1 MLQDA
6 WAELDSEPAISTLIL
21 SHPYRTEPVG
31 MNSDNWFINA
41 AGVLETSLQPEAL
54 LDTLLTVEQQYG
66 RLRKSDNVG
75 YQDRTLD
82 LDLLLYDDCV
92 LKSEKLLLPHPEI
105 HRRLFVLAPLAEIIP
120 QQEHP
125 VLQKGIA
132 ELFSALVKDRKQGKI
147 KKISWAV

>member
-1 MLQDA
+1 
-6 WAELDSEPAISTLIL
+6 
-21 SHPYRTEPVG
+21 

-75 YQDRTLD
+75 YMDRTLD

-92 LKSEKLLLPHPEI
+92 LGSEKLLLPHPEI

-125 VLQKGIA
+125 VLQKSIA
-132 ELFSALVKDRKQGKI
+132 ELFSALTKDRKQGKI
-147 KKISWAV
+147 EKTSWAA